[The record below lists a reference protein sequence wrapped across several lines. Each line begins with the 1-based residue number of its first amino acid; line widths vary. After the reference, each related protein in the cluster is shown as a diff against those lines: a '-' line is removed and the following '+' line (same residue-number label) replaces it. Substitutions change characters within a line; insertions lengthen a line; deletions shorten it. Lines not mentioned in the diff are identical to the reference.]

1 MGIKLKINKIMHL
14 VNSLLILS
22 GYFNPHDINR
32 NYIGKR
38 TVESLDINAGVNFAG
53 IDRMLGLIHGIV
65 VSREVS

>member
-1 MGIKLKINKIMHL
+1 MHL
-14 VNSLLILS
+14 VSSLLILL

-32 NYIGKR
+32 NYMSKR

-53 IDRMLGLIHGIV
+53 FDRMLGLIHGIV

>member
-1 MGIKLKINKIMHL
+1 MHL

-22 GYFNPHDINR
+22 GYFNSHDINR